1 RADHGDLVV
10 DDQLLRQALG
20 VVGHAGVVLDDQIDL
35 LAADGRAVL
44 VHVLLD
50 AGLHLLAD
58 RGEPAGE
65 RQHQADL
72 GVVLGN
78 GATRRQCARGR
89 CNGDGEISTQHRV
102 SSWLHAVWL
111 GGLGAIYTRKR
122 SGSWLKKLILR
133 VNATTARRSQE

>member
-1 RADHGDLVV
+1 LELSV
-10 DDQLLRQALG
+10 Q
-20 VVGHAGVVLDDQIDL
+20 AGVVLDDQIDL

-72 GVVLGN
+72 GGVLGD
-78 GATRRQCARGR
+78 GASRRDCARGR
-89 CNGDGEISTQHRV
+89 CKGDGEISAQHRV
-102 SSWLHAVWL
+102 SSLAQL
-111 GGLGAIYTRKR
+111 LRFGGNLYAKTP
-122 SGSWLKKLILR
+122 R
-133 VNATTARRSQE
+133 VMAEKSDFKG